1 MVNWLKKHK
10 LNISIFFILLA
21 GLLIRTYFVNKVVV
35 GDLLNYVEWGH
46 RFAESGGKNFY
57 FSEGWYYSVPVYP
70 PVSIL
75 TFAAMDVLNQHRYV
89 LAQLHNIIKFPPAVF
104 IVYFYEWGSI
114 FLTKLPGMLCD
125 LGLSLLIYKLIFKLT
140 KNIKKS
146 LAGLL
151 FFLLNPLTIFISGAW
166 GQTDS
171 VVGLLGLLSFLA
183 LLDGNVILSMPLL
196 FLSIYFKPSWLI
208 FGPFY
213 LYIVYLT
220 KPKVSQFIIGS
231 ILTVMLFV
239 ATTAPFSNGNVFT
252 YGWKLFKE
260 RYPIPVGIDGK
271 ASISAFNFQTIFFK
285 IDIDYS
291 HQKLLGITSGNL
303 GLFSFLLVYVYALVN
318 FAKQKN
324 RLTGM
329 LAGLFTIGMGSF
341 MFMPTMLERYF
352 YPAFAPLIILSF
364 SKPKIL
370 LGLILANIILI
381 ANTTYSFYRRGS
393 DEIGRPF
400 VNNNFALIRILSVF
414 QVINYI
420 YLNKHIYKSQT
431 S

>member
-1 MVNWLKKHK
+1 MVNWLKKYK

-35 GDLLNYVEWGH
+35 GDLLNYIEWGQ
-46 RFAESGGKNFY
+46 RFAVSGGKNFY
-57 FSEGWYYSVPVYP
+57 FSDGWYYSVPVYP

-89 LAQLHNIIKFPPAVF
+89 LAQLHNLTKFPPSAF

-114 FLTKLPGMLCD
+114 FLAKLPGMLCD

-140 KNIKKS
+140 KNTKKS

-151 FFLLNPLTIFISGAW
+151 FFLFNPLTIFISGAW

-183 LLDGNVILSMPLL
+183 LLDGNIILSMPLL

-213 LYIVYLT
+213 LFIVYLT
-220 KPKVSQFIIGS
+220 KPKISQFVTGIL
-231 ILTVMLFV
+231 LTVLLFV
-239 ATTAPFSNGNVFT
+239 VTTAPFSDGNVFS
-252 YGWKLFKE
+252 YGWKLFRE
-260 RYPIPVGIDGK
+260 RYPLPVGIDGK
-271 ASISAFNFQTIFFK
+271 ASISAFNFHTIFFK

-291 HQKLLGITSGNL
+291 HEKLLGIADSKWGT
-303 GLFSFLLVYVYALVN
+303 FSFLAVYIYALIN

-324 RLTGM
+324 RLMGM

-341 MFMPTMLERYF
+341 TFMPTMLERYF
-352 YPAFAPLIILSF
+352 YPGFAPLIILAF

-370 LGLILANIILI
+370 AGLVLANLILI
-381 ANTTYSFYRRGS
+381 ANAVYSFYRRSS

-400 VNNNFALIRILSVF
+400 VNNNFLVIRILSVL
-414 QVINYI
+414 QVINYF
-420 YLNKHIYKSQT
+420 YLNKKIYKQQT